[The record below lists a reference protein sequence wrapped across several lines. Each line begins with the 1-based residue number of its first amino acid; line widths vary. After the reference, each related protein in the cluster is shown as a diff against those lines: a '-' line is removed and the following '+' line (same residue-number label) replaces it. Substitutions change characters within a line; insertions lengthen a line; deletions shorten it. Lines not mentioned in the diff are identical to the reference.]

1 MLWGLLH
8 PAWRISFTE
17 KEVNMKKKSIS
28 LARVFP
34 ALLLCL
40 LCLIP
45 TAYADM
51 GPKPELT
58 ITVLNAPEGTL
69 YIDLLAEGTPNDMPY
84 NDQSGLDQTVLEQ
97 LHSLEGDGWVL
108 VVSTG
113 RSVPVFGD
121 VYPSGYTIGK
131 PTYHFSYTGLPSEF
145 KLAAATADEVKTS
158 ELFVRERF
166 YTNVVYDWAANTLTY
181 TTSSPLLLGAQLAST
196 LVPTLIIEGL
206 VLWLFGFRTKRSWLV
221 FLCVNVVTQIAL
233 HLVCDAIGM
242 PVMQAAYFWMF
253 YLFLL
258 VPELV
263 IWGVEAAAYAALL
276 PEHSRGR
283 RVGYAF
289 AANILSYAV
298 SYLPLHL
305 LYGPISRL

>member
-1 MLWGLLH
+1 
-8 PAWRISFTE
+8 
-17 KEVNMKKKSIS
+17 MKKKPRTS
-28 LARVFP
+28 LAHTFP

-40 LCLIP
+40 LCLVP
-45 TAYADM
+45 TAYADI

-58 ITVLNAPEGTL
+58 VTVINAPEETL
-69 YIDLLAEGTPNDMPY
+69 YIDLLAEGTPPRDRPPY
-84 NDQSGLDQTVLEQ
+84 DQTGLDQTVMER

-121 VYPSGYTIGK
+121 VYPSGYTSGK
-131 PTYHFSYTGLPSEF
+131 PTYHFSYTGLPGEF

>member
-1 MLWGLLH
+1 MEDK
-8 PAWRISFTE
+8 PTE
-17 KEVNMKKKSIS
+17 KEVNMKKKPRIS
-28 LARVFP
+28 LARAFP
-34 ALLLCL
+34 VLLLCL

-51 GPKPELT
+51 GPKEALC
-58 ITVLNAPEGTL
+58 ITVVNAPEGETV
-69 YIDLLAEGTPNDMPY
+69 YIDLLTQGKPAEDRPWYFENDGH
-84 NDQSGLDQTVLEQ
+84 NEAIVTQ
-97 LHSLEGDGWVL
+97 LRSLEGNGWVL
-108 VVSTG
+108 AVSTG
-113 RSVPVFGD
+113 VYGGAPIFGD
-121 VYPSGYTIGK
+121 VTPKEDG
-131 PTYHFSYTGLPSEF
+131 TYSFSYFGLPRTF
-145 KLAAATADEVKTS
+145 RLAAATAGEARAMNEPFT
-158 ELFVRERF
+158 RTRF

-181 TTSSPLLLGAQLAST
+181 TISSPLLFGAQLAST
-196 LVPTLIIEGL
+196 LIPTLIIEGL

-233 HLVCDAIGM
+233 HLVCDAIGI
-242 PVMQAAYFWMF
+242 PVMQAAYFWLF

-263 IWGVEAAAYAALL
+263 IWGVEAAAYGLL
-276 PEHSRGR
+276 LSEHSRGR

-305 LYGPISRL
+305 LYESFTRL

>member
-1 MLWGLLH
+1 
-8 PAWRISFTE
+8 
-17 KEVNMKKKSIS
+17 MKKKPRIS

-58 ITVLNAPEGTL
+58 VTVVNAPEGTL
-69 YIDLLAEGTPNDMPY
+69 YIDLLAEGTPRDIPLSE
-84 NDQSGLDQTVLEQ
+84 QSGLDQAVMER

-113 RSVPVFGD
+113 RSVPVFGY
-121 VYPSGYTIGK
+121 VYPSGYTNGN
-131 PTYHFSYTGLPSEF
+131 PTYHFSYTGLPGEF
-145 KLAAATADEVKTS
+145 KLAAATADEAKTTQ
-158 ELFVRERF
+158 LFVRERF
-166 YTNVVYDWAANTLTY
+166 YTSVVYDWAANTLTY
-181 TTSSPLLLGAQLAST
+181 KTPTPLLWAAHFAST
-196 LVPTLIIEGL
+196 LIPTLIIEGL
-206 VLWLFGFRTKRSWLV
+206 VLWLFGFRAKRSWAV
-221 FLCVNVVTQIAL
+221 FLCVNVATQIAL
-233 HLVCDAIGM
+233 HLVCAALDIS
-242 PVMQAAYFWMF
+242 VMDMAFFWLF

-263 IWGVEAAAYAALL
+263 IWGVEAAAYGLL
-276 PEHSRGR
+276 LSEHSRGR

-305 LYGPISRL
+305 LYEPFTRL

>member
-1 MLWGLLH
+1 
-8 PAWRISFTE
+8 
-17 KEVNMKKKSIS
+17 MKKKSTS
-28 LARVFP
+28 LARTFP
-34 ALLLCL
+34 VLLLCL

-45 TAYADM
+45 TAYADI

-58 ITVLNAPEGTL
+58 VTVLNAPEGTL
-69 YIDLLAEGTPNDMPY
+69 YLDLLAEGTPRDESLY
-84 NDQSGLDQTVLEQ
+84 DSSDLEQ
-97 LHSLEGDGWVL
+97 AIMERLHSLEGRGWVL

-113 RSVPVFGD
+113 LSVPVFGD
-121 VYPSGYTIGK
+121 VYPSGHTNGN
-131 PTYHFSYTGLPSEF
+131 PVYHFSYTGLPGEF
-145 KLAAATADEVKTS
+145 KLASATADEAKTT

-166 YTNVVYDWAANTLTY
+166 YTSVVYDWAANTLTY
-181 TTSSPLLLGAQLAST
+181 TTPTPLLWAAHFSST
-196 LVPTLIIEGL
+196 LIPTLIIEGL
-206 VLWLFGFRTKRSWLV
+206 VLWLFGFRAKRSWIV
-221 FLCVNVVTQIAL
+221 FLCVNAVTQIAL

-242 PVMQAAYFWMF
+242 PVMQAAFFWMF

-263 IWGVEAAAYAALL
+263 IWGVEAVAYAALL

-305 LYGPISRL
+305 LYEPLSRL

>member
-1 MLWGLLH
+1 
-8 PAWRISFTE
+8 
-17 KEVNMKKKSIS
+17 MKKKPRIS
-28 LARVFP
+28 LARAFP
-34 ALLLCL
+34 VLLLCL

-45 TAYADM
+45 TAYADV
-51 GPKPELT
+51 GPKEALY
-58 ITVLNAPEGTL
+58 ITVVNVPEGETV
-69 YIDLLAEGTPNDMPY
+69 YIDLLAQGKPAGERPWYSENNDH
-84 NDQSGLDQTVLEQ
+84 DEAIVARLR
-97 LHSLEGDGWVL
+97 SLEGNGWVL
-108 VVSTG
+108 AVTTG
-113 RSVPVFGD
+113 IYGSAPIFGD
-121 VYPSGYTIGK
+121 VTPQEDG
-131 PTYHFSYTGLPSEF
+131 TYSFSYFGLPRTF
-145 KLAAATADEVKTS
+145 RLAAATAGEARAMS
-158 ELFVRERF
+158 EPFTRTRF
-166 YTNVVYDWAANTLTY
+166 YTSVVYDWAANTLTY
-181 TTSSPLLLGAQLAST
+181 AVPTPLLWAAHLAST
-196 LVPTLIIEGL
+196 LIPTLVIEGL
-206 VLWLFGFRTKRSWLV
+206 VLWLFGFRAKRSWLV

-242 PVMQAAYFWMF
+242 PVMQAAFFWMF

-305 LYGPISRL
+305 LYEPLSRL

>member
-1 MLWGLLH
+1 
-8 PAWRISFTE
+8 
-17 KEVNMKKKSIS
+17 MKKKSIS
-28 LARVFP
+28 PARTFP
-34 ALLLCL
+34 VLLLCL

-45 TAYADM
+45 TAHADM

-58 ITVLNAPEGTL
+58 VTVVNAPEGTM
-69 YIDLLAEGTPNDMPY
+69 YIDLLAEGTPPSDRPPY
-84 NDQSGLDQTVLEQ
+84 YQPGLDQTVMEQ
-97 LHSLEGDGWVL
+97 LHSLEGNGWVL
-108 VVSTG
+108 AVSTG
-113 RSVPVFGD
+113 RSIPVFGD
-121 VYPSGYTIGK
+121 VYPSGSTNGN
-131 PTYHFSYTGLPSEF
+131 PVYHFSYTGLPGEF
-145 KLAAATADEVKTS
+145 KLAAATAEEVKTT

-166 YTNVVYDWAANTLTY
+166 YTNAVYDWSANTLTY
-181 TTSSPLLLGAQLAST
+181 ITPTPLLWAAHLAST
-196 LVPTLIIEGL
+196 LIPTLIIEGL
-206 VLWLFGFRTKRSWLV
+206 VLYLFGFRAKRSWLA
-221 FLCVNVVTQIAL
+221 FLGVNVATQIAL
-233 HLVCDAIGM
+233 HLVCAALNVS
-242 PVMQAAYFWMF
+242 VMNMAYFWMF

-305 LYGPISRL
+305 LYEPFTRL